1 MRPDVTT
8 AVLQLL
14 LAVSLVATAPFS
26 AFTTPLAPVPSGGG
40 ANILKLS
47 AVHFSRATG
56 PETNGSVDV
65 TAVGEGLEAL
75 MPVVTVLVCAARLSD
90 FFDLL
95 RAK

>member
-26 AFTTPLAPVPSGGG
+26 AFTTPLAPVPSGG